1 MTYYPIAVKLK
12 TGDNR
17 LNLKATNISVKS
29 IESKYRTNN
38 SGKKVLEGYYYT
50 LAISS
55 TLDPG
60 AYAGPIENIIRMK
73 NVYNGEELGTVD
85 AGTHDFS
92 VNKNFYKEITTPLM
106 SSSGVTFEYE
116 VNPVKSDGHH
126 NPTEKGYLDNVVR
139 TGDVNLTAAGL
150 KVYVTNSGKTLNID
164 WEATKVGTFSG
175 ITDGEVVVKNINTG
189 QVFLKENIAHVAFSH
204 VDAGGDPYAKGST
217 TATINAPLQDLVVYF
232 RVNYPNGYPGNK
244 PTQETTFG
252 DNEIMA
258 YVVAGEI
265 IEGSLWMDFWRICM
279 VKYN

>member
-1 MTYYPIAVKLK
+1 MLSKIDYKSPLEMAKLDPTYRTFYPIAVKLK

-29 IESKYRTNN
+29 IETKTHKGGYKNRETIID
-38 SGKKVLEGYYYT
+38 GYYYT

-55 TLDPG
+55 TLDQG
-60 AYAGPIENIIRMK
+60 AYAGPIDNIIRMK

-106 SSSGVTFEYE
+106 KSSGMTFEYE

-150 KVYVTNSGKTLNID
+150 EVYVTNSGKTLNID
-164 WEATKVGTFSG
+164 WEATKVGTFNG

-189 QVFLKENIAHVAFSH
+189 QVFLKEYISH

-232 RVNYPNGYPGNK
+232 RVNYPNG
-244 PTQETTFG
+244 F
-252 DNEIMA
+252 
-258 YVVAGEI
+258 
-265 IEGSLWMDFWRICM
+265 
-279 VKYN
+279 